1 MINLKKNT
9 LFKGCA
15 LLISLLFVLL
25 MFQVDKDITWL
36 AYAFALLAIPRPR
49 PKYPKSYDKWY
60 YIAFLFFC
68 LAYLLEENI
77 LGNLGIIVAVISF
90 SPTTHPFANLSA
102 ALMRVYLQFFSTAL
116 HLTILG
122 HYSSLV

>member
-1 MINLKKNT
+1 
-9 LFKGCA
+9 
-15 LLISLLFVLL
+15 
-25 MFQVDKDITWL
+25 MFQVDKDMIWL
-36 AYAFALLAIPRPR
+36 AYAFALLAMPRPR

-90 SPTTHPFANLSA
+90 SPTTHPFAKNNMNLSA
-102 ALMRVYLQFFSTAL
+102 ALMRVYFQFFSTAL

>member
-25 MFQVDKDITWL
+25 MFQVDKDMIWL

-90 SPTTHPFANLSA
+90 SPTTHSFAKNS
-102 ALMRVYLQFFSTAL
+102 
-116 HLTILG
+116 IDKK
-122 HYSSLV
+122 

>member
-1 MINLKKNT
+1 
-9 LFKGCA
+9 
-15 LLISLLFVLL
+15 
-25 MFQVDKDITWL
+25 MFQVDKDMIWL

-90 SPTTHPFANLSA
+90 SPTTHPFAKNNIDKNNMNLST